1 MGSCSNTDLDTF
13 LFEYKFSVFML
24 SKFLSTFASL
34 LMESSCYFFVL
45 NSVLLFA
52 YKLFFSFLELL
63 LLSKPL
69 IANF

>member
-1 MGSCSNTDLDTF
+1 MGSCSNTDLDPF

-45 NSVLLFA
+45 N
-52 YKLFFSFLELL
+52 
-63 LLSKPL
+63 
-69 IANF
+69 